1 MSKAIGAGLA
11 LAVLLFAPTAQ
22 AQVKAGVLNC
32 DVSGGFGWVLGSSKT
47 VSCIFTPDRP
57 GPSEGYVGVINKFG
71 LDIGVT
77 TRQSMVWGVFAPSAG
92 PLRGALGGSYVGAT
106 GEATFAVGLGAN
118 VLVGGSNRSIALQP
132 VSVTGQTGINIA
144 AGVADLQLRPA
155 GPPPRR

>member
-1 MSKAIGAGLA
+1 MLLA
-11 LAVLLFAPTAQ
+11 PAAAQ
-22 AQVKAGVLNC
+22 AQVKAGVLSC
-32 DVSGGFGWVLGSSKT
+32 DVSGGFGWVLGSSKS
-47 VSCIFTPDRP
+47 VSCIFTPDLP
-57 GPSEGYVGVINKFG
+57 GPTEGYVGVINKFG

-92 PLRGALGGSYVGAT
+92 PARGALAGSYVGAT